1 MSRRARQSMN
11 NRNRRRRTR
20 SQQSR
25 RRTRSQQ
32 SRRRTRSQQSR
43 RRTRSQQS
51 RRSNRRQQSRRSNRR
66 QQSMSSRSSSASTI
80 SARRRPTTIL
90 DTRGI
95 SIPRP
100 SLSTSFKEP
109 QPVNPEQLVEG
120 KFYYIKFSGLHRSE
134 HSSMFAGIYDG
145 EGAVGSSGETARF
158 TNVWRMVPQ
167 HMRED
172 YNTWVHLEFDFE
184 FSIDKH
190 YFYAIPSEYSKWVSV
205 QNQLARDS
213 KLRDVMLY
221 NTYLEVFGQGDH
233 ARYLVHQSKEAM
245 QI

>member
-1 MSRRARQSMN
+1 
-11 NRNRRRRTR
+11 
-20 SQQSR
+20 
-25 RRTRSQQ
+25 
-32 SRRRTRSQQSR
+32 
-43 RRTRSQQS
+43 
-51 RRSNRRQQSRRSNRR
+51 
-66 QQSMSSRSSSASTI
+66 MSSRSSSASARST
-80 SARRRPTTIL
+80 RRRPTTIL

-100 SLSTSFKEP
+100 SLSTFFKEP

-120 KFYYIKFSGLHRSE
+120 KFYYIKFLGLHRSE
-134 HSSMFAGIYDG
+134 QSSMFAGIYDG

-184 FSIDKH
+184 FSIGEH

-221 NTYLEVFGQGDH
+221 NTYLKVFGQGDH
-233 ARYLVHQSKEAM
+233 ARHLVHESKEAM